1 MEIFSKLCCHHLGNW
16 KPVEVI
22 ICETLRAHCTCVFS
36 VFPFFLMDKIPPFAR
51 LREESETQ
59 QESLKPQQR
68 YSPALR
74 EKTAITGELG
84 IHTRAV
90 SVPHTAHL
98 LLLLRSP
105 PPAIVIREQP
115 RRPGCRGPPGAAR
128 GVAPCPALPQA
139 PRAPLR
145 ANYAP
150 FALLPTSG
158 KAAPEGEAADLER
171 MAEVWR
177 GRGQERARSP
187 PPGTTARTPA
197 PPGRAPTTPRGRERS
212 GLKSDSDLRAPHRA
226 RSRSQHRAVALASA
240 P

>member
-1 MEIFSKLCCHHLGNW
+1 MRFFRFSF
-16 KPVEVI
+16 
-22 ICETLRAHCTCVFS
+22 FS
-36 VFPFFLMDKIPPFAR
+36 NGQNSSFAR
-51 LREESETQ
+51 LREESEKQ

-128 GVAPCPALPQA
+128 GLAPCPALPQA

-150 FALLPTSG
+150 PALLPTSG

-171 MAEVWR
+171 MAEVGR
-177 GRGQERARSP
+177 GRGQGRAGSP
-187 PPGTTARTPA
+187 PPGTTACTPA
-197 PPGRAPTTPRGRERS
+197 PPG
-212 GLKSDSDLRAPHRA
+212 
-226 RSRSQHRAVALASA
+226 
-240 P
+240 